1 VRGNTLV
8 DGICVRTIGKANVY
22 VGVLQPEPGVY
33 IRRDFVIGSQDV
45 LDVHIDKVIERVNV
59 LFDQTLDL

>member
-1 VRGNTLV
+1 MRGNTLV
-8 DGICVRTIGKANVY
+8 DRICVRTIGKANMY

-33 IRRDFVIGSQDV
+33 IRRDLVIGSQDV
-45 LDVHIDKVIERVNV
+45 LDVHIDKVIEGVNV